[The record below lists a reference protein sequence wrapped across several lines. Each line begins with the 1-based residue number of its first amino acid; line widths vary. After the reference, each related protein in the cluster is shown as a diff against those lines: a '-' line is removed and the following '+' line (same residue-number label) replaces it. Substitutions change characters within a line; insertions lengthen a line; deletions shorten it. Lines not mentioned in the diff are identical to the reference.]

1 MKEKWKIRSRA
12 LGGLMVMFLLIIAA
26 ERSHV
31 IETTIAVIAGTVG
44 VIILVSLG
52 FLKLKHWI
60 WWISHIRPR
69 GHHVAGLFF
78 YPTFNEL
85 TPPPQSYL
93 GYDAPSQFSLI
104 FEDTTF
110 WRFPIPSCLLHFAQ
124 LFLWQTQHRDRQF
137 SWRPFPRAHL
147 QSLGLWWASR
157 RIKIDKTA
165 CPTKPW
171 RSWAHELVGL

>member
-60 WWISHIRPR
+60 
-69 GHHVAGLFF
+69 
-78 YPTFNEL
+78 
-85 TPPPQSYL
+85 
-93 GYDAPSQFSLI
+93 
-104 FEDTTF
+104 
-110 WRFPIPSCLLHFAQ
+110 
-124 LFLWQTQHRDRQF
+124 
-137 SWRPFPRAHL
+137 
-147 QSLGLWWASR
+147 
-157 RIKIDKTA
+157 
-165 CPTKPW
+165 
-171 RSWAHELVGL
+171 